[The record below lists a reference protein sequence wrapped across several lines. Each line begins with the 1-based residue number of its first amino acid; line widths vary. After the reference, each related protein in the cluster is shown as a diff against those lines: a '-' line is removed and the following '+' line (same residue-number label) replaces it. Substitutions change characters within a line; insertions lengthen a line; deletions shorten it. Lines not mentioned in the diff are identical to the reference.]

1 MIMKKILFISLLS
14 FLISGAVSAVSASA
28 VITCKIKAKVI
39 REIPN
44 NTDDPKL
51 HKLEISVL
59 ESKFDGGHSAGENCS
74 KNLFSLESEI
84 SFQSKKRITYKP
96 NEIIEIYHT
105 TVYNISESGR
115 NVYRKWHL
123 KDED

>member
-1 MIMKKILFISLLS
+1 MKKILFISLLS

-51 HKLEISVL
+51 HKLEIAVI
-59 ESKFDGGHSAGENCS
+59 ESTFDGGHSAGENCS
-74 KNLFSLESEI
+74 KDRFSLETEI
-84 SFQSKKRITYKP
+84 SFRAKKRMTYKP
-96 NEIIEIYHT
+96 NDIIEIYHT
-105 TVYNISESGR
+105 TVYNMTEKGR
-115 NVYRKWHL
+115 NVYRK
-123 KDED
+123 